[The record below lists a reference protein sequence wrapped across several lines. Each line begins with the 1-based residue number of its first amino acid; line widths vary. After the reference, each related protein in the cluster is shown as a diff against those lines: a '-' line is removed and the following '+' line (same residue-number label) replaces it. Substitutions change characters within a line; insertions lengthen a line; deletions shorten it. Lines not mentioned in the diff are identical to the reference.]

1 MFNYKGREYENIQA
15 LQKTTRLK
23 QDVLKGA
30 YDNNALSKVI
40 INRKN
45 GFVDYLD
52 YKSNAPQLL
61 RQDNLGYLEGFNKNL
76 KKDIVFSNSWWIM
89 NKGRGNN
96 SVIYDIG
103 QANRSLV
110 KFKQMDL
117 KLLVSRFTFTI
128 GAVISAEYIIRHK
141 TLYYVAE
148 RLSASDMFLLA
159 VNDIKGDYWAFLGD
173 ARQDAKY
180 YLCHGFDED
189 NLPVHKIQFTEG
201 NRENIFVWI
210 QDIQEENK
218 PDDVELRNVIVR
230 GQQYYIRHLEPLK
243 LDNFDFY
250 NCDLFEYENPENK
263 NCLINYLENHYPKQK
278 KYVKSF
284 TFEGEEPT
292 LYDFTEFLA
301 KNDELTVFLFDING
315 EVLYKQEAEENTKYK
330 AIQAIIHN
338 NHIYSIKHNKGRHNN
353 KIIKTLCKIDAKADN
368 ILLYTDLTEYNNALC
383 DIISQGYF

>member
-1 MFNYKGREYENIQA
+1 MPNI
-15 LQKTTRLK
+15 
-23 QDVLKGA
+23 
-30 YDNNALSKVI
+30 
-40 INRKN
+40 
-45 GFVDYLD
+45 
-52 YKSNAPQLL
+52 
-61 RQDNLGYLEGFNKNL
+61 
-76 KKDIVFSNSWWIM
+76 
-89 NKGRGNN
+89 
-96 SVIYDIG
+96 IY
-103 QANRSLV
+103 
-110 KFKQMDL
+110 
-117 KLLVSRFTFTI
+117 
-128 GAVISAEYIIRHK
+128 
-141 TLYYVAE
+141 
-148 RLSASDMFLLA
+148 
-159 VNDIKGDYWAFLGD
+159 
-173 ARQDAKY
+173 
-180 YLCHGFDED
+180 GFDED

-330 AIQAIIHN
+330 AIL
-338 NHIYSIKHNKGRHNN
+338 KNK
-353 KIIKTLCKIDAKADN
+353 L
-368 ILLYTDLTEYNNALC
+368 
-383 DIISQGYF
+383 